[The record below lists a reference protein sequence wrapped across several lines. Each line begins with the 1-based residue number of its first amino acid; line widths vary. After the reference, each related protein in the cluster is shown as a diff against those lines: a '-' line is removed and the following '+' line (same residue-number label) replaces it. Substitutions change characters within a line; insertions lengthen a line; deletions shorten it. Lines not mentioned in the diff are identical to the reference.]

1 MLPLISL
8 IPLIPLICL
17 ISLSQ
22 KDIGET
28 VPTTIEENEALSISA

>member
-8 IPLIPLICL
+8 IPLICL
-17 ISLSQ
+17 ISLNQ

-28 VPTTIEENEALSISA
+28 VPSGAYYD